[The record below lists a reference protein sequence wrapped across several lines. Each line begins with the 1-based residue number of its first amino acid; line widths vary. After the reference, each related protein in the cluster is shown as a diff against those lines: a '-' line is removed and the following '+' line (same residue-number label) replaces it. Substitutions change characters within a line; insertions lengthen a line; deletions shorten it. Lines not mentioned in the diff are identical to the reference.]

1 MAVMTTSTLVMAVMG
16 ALSLVSVADAAA
28 QPRWGREQVPQA
40 GACFYEDKNFEGRYF
55 CVAPGEEVRQVPN
68 DMRGRISSV
77 RMVGP
82 HEVTVFQDNDMR
94 GRSTHLVG
102 DVPDLRREGW
112 NDQISSIVVAAA
124 GRPYGTSG
132 VYDHDRGREHGAWE
146 EGRAPAWG
154 SEAVPREGA
163 CFYEDRD
170 FHGRYFCV
178 PRGAAYTS
186 LPGGLNDRI
195 ASVRVFHADVHI
207 WTDQDFHGR
216 SRRFTRDER
225 DLHGDW
231 RGVVSSVQVR

>member
-1 MAVMTTSTLVMAVMG
+1 MSTSKLVIAMIG
-16 ALSLVSVADAAA
+16 AFSLFHPAGATA
-28 QPRWGREQVPQA
+28 QPRWGHERFPQA

-55 CVAPGEEVRQVPN
+55 CVAPGEDVRQVPS

-82 HEVTVFQDNDMR
+82 HEVTVFKDGDMR
-94 GRSTHLVG
+94 GRSAHFAG
-102 DVPDLRREGW
+102 DIPDLRREGW

-132 VYDHDRGREHGAWE
+132 HGGYGAYP
-146 EGRAPAWG
+146 EGRVPIWG

-178 PRGAAYTS
+178 TRGAAYTS
-186 LPGGLNDRI
+186 LPNGFNDRI
-195 ASVRVFHADVHI
+195 SSVRVFHSDVHI
-207 WTDQDFHGR
+207 WKDKNFHGKSR
-216 SRRFTRDER
+216 SFSHDER

-231 RGVVSSVQVR
+231 RDVISSIEVR